1 MSMEKI
7 CRPSCRIQLGF
18 SVIIS
23 SHPPDRQEYTQRPS
37 QPQIDEAML
46 KTLEIRGENPS
57 LGTTGIGTRG
67 GESGRPGS

>member
-57 LGTTGIGTRG
+57 WGPTGIGAPG
-67 GESGRPGS
+67 GQIGQAG